1 MKVWDM
7 EHRFKLHEEVQLL
20 NEVKQTR
27 FKVVQHD
34 TYALK

>member
-20 NEVKQTR
+20 NKVKQTW
-27 FKVVQHD
+27 FQVVQRD